1 MPSLSDSCLSLDTE
15 PDLLGDVPGQLLQE
29 DTSPPWEQVPDSD
42 LALSPSPP
50 IPRGCALG
58 RLLEYHTRCQKRDQE
73 QEDFALGPFSPDSW
87 KQSFVPAERASAS
100 WEICEVSL
108 RKLVLETAVR

>member
-1 MPSLSDSCLSLDTE
+1 MPE
-15 PDLLGDVPGQLLQE
+15 
-29 DTSPPWEQVPDSD
+29 
-42 LALSPSPP
+42 
-50 IPRGCALG
+50 
-58 RLLEYHTRCQKRDQE
+58 RDQE
-73 QEDFALGPFSPDSW
+73 QEGCALGPFSPFSW